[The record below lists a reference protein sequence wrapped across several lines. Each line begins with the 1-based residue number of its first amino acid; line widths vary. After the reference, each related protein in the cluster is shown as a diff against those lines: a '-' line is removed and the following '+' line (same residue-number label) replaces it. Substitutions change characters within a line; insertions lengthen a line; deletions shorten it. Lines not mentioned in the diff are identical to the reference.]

1 MKESN
6 KNNNK
11 RVFLYG
17 VIMLLCVAIIVIVGL
32 VTGSGI
38 GENNI
43 EGQNLIDEKQNNIRL
58 LEEKVSALEK
68 EVESLKVEKNKYIAQ
83 VNSLTEQ
90 LDNTSLNTEASDAAT
105 HAQAF
110 ADLKNIYNTFKAG
123 KVDEAKAAFVKIEPM
138 GYDDATLAY
147 YEILK
152 DLLGKN

>member
-6 KNNNK
+6 KNDSR

-17 VIMLLCVAIIVIVGL
+17 VIMLLCVVLIVLIGFL
-32 VTGSGI
+32 TGSGI
-38 GENNI
+38 GEDNI
-43 EGQNLIDEKQNNIRL
+43 ESQNLIDEKQNNIRL
-58 LEEKVSALEK
+58 LEEKVSALES
-68 EVESLKVEKNKYIAQ
+68 EVESLTVEKNKYIAQ

-90 LDNTSLNTEASDAAT
+90 LQSKPLNTDESDAAT
-105 HAQAF
+105 YAQAF
-110 ADLKNIYNTFKAG
+110 SDLKNIYETFKAG

>member
-6 KNNNK
+6 KNDNR

-17 VIMLLCVAIIVIVGL
+17 VIMLLCVALIVVIGL
-32 VTGSGI
+32 LTGPGSG
-38 GENNI
+38 ENSI
-43 EGQNLIDEKQNNIRL
+43 EGQNVIEEKQNNIRM
-58 LEEKVSALEK
+58 LEEKVSALES

-90 LDNTSLNTEASDAAT
+90 LQSKPLNTDESDTAT
-105 HAQAF
+105 YEQAF
-110 ADLKNIYNTFKAG
+110 ADLKNIYQTFKAG

-152 DLLGKN
+152 DILGKN